1 MPTRKAKHAGS
12 WYSDSEVE
20 LSNQLG
26 LWLQKAKYVHGP
38 ARALIAPHAGYKYCG
53 SCSAWAYRQ
62 VMPEMV
68 KKIFILGPSHHFG
81 LSGCALTTATYYKTP
96 LYDLLVDSKVNSELQ
111 RTGQFELLDLNVDEK
126 EHSIE
131 MQLPYV
137 AKVMECYKDQFTIVP
152 ILVGTLSAEKHLNY
166 GKIFVNYLKD
176 PENLF
181 IISSDFCH
189 WGSQFRY
196 TYYDRSYNSI
206 YESIHNLDLM
216 GMNTIENLNP
226 TEFSDYLK
234 QYGNTICGRHVIGI
248 LLHVK
253 QNGSQPLVL
262 INFFQ
267 MVQNLIEETDQRP
280 KLKFLK
286 YAQSNQCVSMS
297 DSSVSYAAAALTID

>member
-248 LLHVK
+248 LLH
-253 QNGSQPLVL
+253 
-262 INFFQ
+262 

>member
-1 MPTRKAKHAGS
+1 MCFRFQKMPTRKAKHAGS
-12 WYSDSEVE
+12 WYSDSEIE

-38 ARALIAPHAGYKYCG
+38 ARALITPHAGYRYCG

-68 KKIFILGPSHHFG
+68 RRIFILGPSHHFG

-111 RTGQFELLDLNVDEK
+111 STGQFELLDLNVDEK

-196 TYYDRSYNSI
+196 TYCDRSCTNI

-216 GMNTIENLNP
+216 GMNAIENLNP

-248 LLHVK
+248 LL
-253 QNGSQPLVL
+253 N
-262 INFFQ
+262 
-267 MVQNLIEETDQRP
+267 MVQILIQETDQRP

-286 YAQSNQCVSMS
+286 YTQSNQCVSMS